1 MASSLFQSL
10 KLYKIPLL
18 LFLTT
23 AAFYWSF
30 AYDLDRADFPKLI
43 TLYAG
48 LFFLSFKIIQLLKT
62 RFWFLAGAALIFR
75 LFFIFALPNLS
86 QDFYRFIWDGR
97 LLANGINPYLSTP
110 DYLIESAHFGSISQA
125 QQLVNGMG
133 TLSASNYTNYPP
145 INQLIFAVS
154 GWFSDKN
161 ILFSVVIFRLFIL
174 LAEIGILFYG
184 RKLLQKLDLPEY
196 YIFWF
201 ILNPFVIIECFGNLH
216 FESVMG
222 FFILLSFYFLWKRKW
237 IISAIILGL
246 SISVKLLPLMF
257 LPLFL
262 KFFSSKK
269 SDAEFIENRNLAT
282 PFSEKITELKS
293 IKWTKLLGF
302 YAIVL
307 LTVILSFLPFYNSAF
322 LNNFSESVGLWFQKF
337 EFNASIYYIVRWI
350 GFQIKG
356 YNIIAD
362 AGRILPVI
370 TFIIILAIGLFRKN
384 SSLKSLISGC
394 VFALAF
400 YFLLSTTVHPW
411 YIVTPLLLSVFTKYR
426 FPIVW
431 SFMAILSYSAYGN
444 AEFQENLWL
453 VALEY
458 LVVIGFAITEV
469 FFPKK
474 LSFSLLS

>member
-1 MASSLFQSL
+1 MLQFL
-10 KLYKIPLL
+10 KFHKIPLL
-18 LFLTT
+18 LFLTA

-30 AYDLDRADFPKLI
+30 AYDLDRADFPKMLM
-43 TLYAG
+43 LYAG

-62 RFWFLAGAALIFR
+62 RFWLLAGAALIFR
-75 LFFIFALPNLS
+75 LIFLIALPDLS

-110 DYLIESAHFGSISQA
+110 DLLMKSAHFGSISQA
-125 QQLVNGMG
+125 QELVNSMG

-145 INQLIFAVS
+145 VNQLIFAVAGMIS
-154 GWFSDKN
+154 ENS
-161 ILFSVVIFRLFIL
+161 ILFSVIIFRVFIL
-174 LAEIGILFYG
+174 LAEIGILFFG
-184 RKLLQKLDLPEY
+184 RKLLKKLDLPQH

-222 FFILLSFYFLWKRKW
+222 FFILLSFYFLWKQNW

-269 SDAEFIENRNLAT
+269 NDSENIENRHST
-282 PFSEKITELKS
+282 TQFSEKITDLKS
-293 IKWTKLLGF
+293 IKWAKLIGF

-307 LTVILSFLPFYNSAF
+307 LTVVLSFLPFYNSAF
-322 LNNFSESVGLWFQKF
+322 LSNFSESVGLWFQKF

-362 AGRILPVI
+362 AGKVLPVV
-370 TFIIILAIGLFRKN
+370 TFIIILTISIFRKN
-384 SSLKSLISGC
+384 NSLKSLISGC

-426 FPIVW
+426 FPIIW

-444 AEFQENLWL
+444 AEFHENLWL

-458 LVVIGFAITEV
+458 IVVISFAITEV

>member
-1 MASSLFQSL
+1 MLQSL

-18 LFLTT
+18 LFFTA

-62 RFWFLAGAALIFR
+62 RFWLLAGAAIIFR
-75 LFFIFALPNLS
+75 LILIVALPNLS

-110 DYLIESAHFGSISQA
+110 NRLMESAHFGGISQA
-125 QQLVNGMG
+125 QELVNGMG
-133 TLSASNYTNYPP
+133 SLSASNYTNYPP
-145 INQLIFAVS
+145 LNQLIFAVAGWIS
-154 GWFSDKN
+154 GNS
-161 ILFSVVIFRLFIL
+161 ILLSVLIFRVFIVL
-174 LAEIGILFYG
+174 SEFGILFFG
-184 RKLLQKLDLPEY
+184 RKLLKKLELPEH

-222 FFILLSFYFLWKRKW
+222 FFIILAFYLLQKQKW
-237 IISAIILGL
+237 IFGAFVLGF

-269 SDAEFIENRNLAT
+269 NDSKIIENRNLET
-282 PFSEKITELKS
+282 QFSEKITDLKS
-293 IKWTKLLGF
+293 IKWAKLLGF
-302 YAIVL
+302 YFIVM
-307 LTVILSFLPFYNSAF
+307 LTVVLSFLPFYNSAF
-322 LNNFSESVGLWFQKF
+322 LNNFFESVGLWFQKF
-337 EFNASIYYIVRWI
+337 EFNASFYYIIRWI

-362 AGRILPVI
+362 AGKVLPVI
-370 TFIIILAIGLFRKN
+370 TFLIIASISLFRKN
-384 SSLKSLISGC
+384 NSLKSLISGC
-394 VFALAF
+394 LFAIFF

-411 YIVTPLLLSVFTKYR
+411 YIVTPLLLSIFTKYR

-431 SFMAILSYSAYGN
+431 SLMVILSYYAYGN
-444 AEFQENLWL
+444 TEFHENLWL
-453 VALEY
+453 ITLEY
-458 LVVIGFAITEV
+458 VIVVGFAITEV

-474 LSFSLLS
+474 LSFSLFS